1 MWCGVSSN
9 IAVHRKKWLDRQRGW
24 MSMWWLRQTLRCRLF
39 ATALHNWLALM
50 IFFTGKETKLKKQS
64 CPKSWL
70 VSCRV
75 FISWSKADAFFIS
88 AVKKK
93 KHRVTVDLWF
103 YARVKEIEIFVPYF
117 SQAQLFTFLGIAVWY
132 FLYFY
137 LLHPNCR
144 CPTITIL
151 KQPYHN
157 RS

>member
-1 MWCGVSSN
+1 MWCGGSSN

-75 FISWSKADAFFIS
+75 FISWSIADAFFVS
-88 AVKKK
+88 AVRKKQT
-93 KHRVTVDLWF
+93 RVHCWF
-103 YARVKEIEIFVPYF
+103 MVLCQSKRNRNCCALLQSSSTFYF
-117 SQAQLFTFLGIAVWY
+117 SGHCSLIFSIFLSSPSKLSIPLFTGFL
-132 FLYFY
+132 F
-137 LLHPNCR
+137 
-144 CPTITIL
+144 
-151 KQPYHN
+151 
-157 RS
+157 

>member
-75 FISWSKADAFFIS
+75 FISWSIADAFFVS

-93 KHRVTVDLWF
+93 QTRVYCWF
-103 YARVKEIEIFVPYF
+103 MVLCRMKRNRNPCLTSVELNFLLFRALQFNIFYIFLSSP
-117 SQAQLFTFLGIAVWY
+117 SKLSSPLFTGL
-132 FLYFY
+132 LYNIT
-137 LLHPNCR
+137 LLA
-144 CPTITIL
+144 
-151 KQPYHN
+151 
-157 RS
+157 